1 MAIDRI
7 EWIPLLF
14 GLVVHNLIGG
24 GFAPVFLLF
33 LFYFSRLPLRSTACV
48 IAATIP
54 LFFLFFIFV
63 KVSDFVFS
71 ADCWGNP
78 VTFRLGRI
86 VVAHAVIELS
96 ADSHHRSRRS

>member
-1 MAIDRI
+1 MCVCVTFHGEILFKVYFHFSLREKKKSLMAIDRI

-33 LFYFSRLPLRSTACV
+33 IFYFSRLRLRSTACV

-54 LFFLFFIFV
+54 LFFSFHSRESFLFCF
-63 KVSDFVFS
+63 
-71 ADCWGNP
+71 
-78 VTFRLGRI
+78 
-86 VVAHAVIELS
+86 LS
-96 ADSHHRSRRS
+96 

>member
-24 GFAPVFLLF
+24 GFAPIFLLF
-33 LFYFSRLPLRSTACV
+33 LFSFSRLPLRSTACV

-54 LFFLFFIFV
+54 LLFLFILV